1 MGDYFFKNS
10 RGMATIVTTLI
21 IILLVLVSTGIIWG
35 VTRGVIEKAK
45 TGIELGKTTVSLEI
59 KKVQAFEDQNE
70 SEVVV
75 KRNQGKGNIQK
86 LRFLFTDCLNSE
98 VHDADYSLKE
108 LEEKQFLFMLDNLKP
123 FNVRKVVVVPIL
135 GGEGDEAILGRE
147 SVYEIGSCEGYSSSS
162 EGNNPPINELI
173 IEDAYYLLKWNSLN
187 ELVESI
193 IFEDNEGSFF
203 GIGMYND
210 PFSVLFYEGYGSLW
224 AFNDGFDFL
233 IENYQGR
240 VLIGDAFDSSSQAKL
255 IIDAPNNKFSFM
267 NGNVGI
273 GTENPHGYYDLDI
286 LGNGAIRLGIEGES
300 GVSKIVF
307 SRPDSPQASE
317 IQYIHDDHQMR
328 FLLENTP
335 VFWVKKDP
343 LAAQG
348 DFIIDSKSVG
358 IGVNY
363 PSYTLDVSGFVH
375 ASEGFVSGENEGL
388 TGTYNVGSCTMSFD
402 AGIISDYTC

>member
-1 MGDYFFKNS
+1 MKFKFLPLF
-10 RGMATIVTTLI
+10 IVLITLVFT
-21 IILLVLVSTGIIWG
+21 LSLVSAQ
-35 VTRGVIEKAK
+35 ENY
-45 TGIELGKTTVSLEI
+45 L
-59 KKVQAFEDQNE
+59 
-70 SEVVV
+70 V
-75 KRNQGKGNIQK
+75 KRGFGDVNVDSSLYNSDTVDEELLKINNHGDAYS
-86 LRFLFTDCLNSE
+86 FLF
-98 VHDADYSLKE
+98 
-108 LEEKQFLFMLDNLKP
+108 DNNQND
-123 FNVRKVVVVPIL
+123 FV
-135 GGEGDEAILGRE
+135 
-147 SVYEIGSCEGYSSSS
+147 SV
-162 EGNNPPINELI
+162 
-173 IEDAYYLLKWNSLN
+173 
-187 ELVESI
+187 
-193 IFEDNEGSFF
+193 
-203 GIGMYND
+203 
-210 PFSVLFYEGYGSLW
+210 
-224 AFNDGFDFL
+224 NDGFDFL

-273 GTENPHGYYDLDI
+273 GTENPYGYYDLDI

-317 IQYIHDDHQMR
+317 IQYIHDDHQMK

-363 PSYTLDVSGFVH
+363 PGYTLDVSGFVH

-402 AGIISDYTC
+402 GGIMYYTTCDGVK